1 MKTVSLLLFSC
12 CLALSAAAQKVYFI
26 YLEADNSSPFYIK
39 MGERTLS
46 STAPGYLI
54 LSSLVDSTY
63 SITVGFSSSPVESRF
78 SIPLKGK
85 DHGFKVRNNENVLQ
99 LVDLQS
105 GAVIIAQKDDRQN
118 ISYESRNDAFTALLS
133 KVAND
138 PGLML
143 VPVVLKQ
150 DVVAKKEEP
159 RPEEKKVDQEILK
172 KDTAVAIITQTES
185 VPDSKKDVAEEK
197 KDIKPDVP
205 DSAVA
210 IKTVSPENS
219 KIDSFSIIQQ
229 AEPYKRSVVKKH
241 SESSTS
247 EGFGLVFY
255 DSFEGGRDT
264 IRLMIPNPKI
274 VFRQSDAVQADD
286 TAQMLDP
293 KKVIEVEESTPTGR
307 IEPSPK
313 AACKAVAGE
322 TDFLKL
328 RKNMAN
334 KMTDEGMVD
343 EAKKY
348 FRTKCFS
355 TEQIRNLST
364 LFLTTAGKFQFFDAA
379 YLHVTDKDQFTS
391 LGNEIKDDYYSKRF
405 KTLTGQ

>member
-26 YLEADNSSPFYIK
+26 YLEADNSGPFYIK

-46 STAPGYLI
+46 ATAPGYLI

-63 SITVGFSSSPVESRF
+63 SITIGFSSTPVESRF
-78 SIPLKGK
+78 SIPLQGR
-85 DHGFKVRNNENVLQ
+85 DRGFRLRNNENGLQ
-99 LVDLQS
+99 LVDFQS
-105 GAVIIAQKDDRQN
+105 GAVISAQKDDRQN

-143 VPVVLKQ
+143 VPVVMKQ
-150 DVVAKKEEP
+150 DVVVKKEEP
-159 RPEEKKVDQEILK
+159 KPEEKKTDQEIVK
-172 KDTAVAIITQTES
+172 KDTAVAIIVQGDAVAET
-185 VPDSKKDVAEEK
+185 KKDIPEEK
-197 KDIKPDVP
+197 KDVKPGVP

-210 IKTVSPENS
+210 IKTVLPGSSEV
-219 KIDSFSIIQQ
+219 DSSADIRVS
-229 AEPYKRSVVKKH
+229 EPYKRSVVKKH

-255 DSFEGGRDT
+255 DSFDGGKDT
-264 IRLMIPNPKI
+264 IRIMIPNPKI
-274 VFRQSDAVQADD
+274 VFRQQDVTQADD
-286 TAQMLDP
+286 TVQMLDP
-293 KKVIEVEESTPTGR
+293 KKVIQSQETVPTGR
-307 IEPSPK
+307 VEPSPK
-313 AACKAVAGE
+313 TACKAVAGE

-343 EAKKY
+343 EAIKY

-364 LFLTTAGKFQFFDAA
+364 LFLTSAGKYQFFDAA
-379 YLHVTDKDQFTS
+379 YLHVTDKDQFSS

-405 KTLTGQ
+405 KILTGQ